1 MSSIGRVR
9 SRRPSLVEWT
19 QHMNRYPSMDLD
31 RRYEYC
37 NTFHIEYYDE
47 YGRAVGVPEKVQ
59 PFPGQILRDC
69 LDHRL
74 RQRGLVPSTV
84 LFFVEN
90 SRTPLPDNCDANF
103 LSGQRIVAR
112 VRKGMTRFGRSRT
125 QQSLDIDINDTKP
138 IRKSSDDSMSSWRNS
153 LVNSKMLSRSRGNNL
168 SSSHS
173 GSGCQ
178 DYEPRTR
185 KNSPTSQSILLN
197 IALDEPSCSE
207 DLSSIV
213 LHDDSSVSGTRRLRN
228 IAATS
233 RRSLFFGKDK
243 AEMLARLTLLKD
255 EVQKPVPMFELES
268 HWTNIV
274 GDNEELSKH
283 AYEQQEAIWEFVTT
297 EHRYLQLLK
306 QMNELCQCF
315 LKMQEV
321 GYMRDVDPRRVFL
334 NYPELYLHNSKF
346 WKKAVLPMLQTSR
359 NNGTPLDPAI
369 LKSGF
374 ERIDEWWPCYTT
386 FIYGHADCY
395 SYVQKCQKENELF
408 REFVTWAESQ
418 DTMRRQR
425 LLDALTNPMQRLTRY
440 SLLLKA
446 VLKHTVDDT
455 ERDTIQDMIVRIE
468 KATRNVEETLNNN
481 DLQNKL
487 NELSRAIESYEA
499 VDCEEFEKIFP
510 IKCYIRLAD
519 PMPYFVGQPQ
529 FRRVYLRADL
539 KMKDGKQGTK
549 VDAHCILF
557 TDLFLICKASNKR
570 YDRLRILKP
579 PIHIAKMCLQR
590 FPDYSGFVIAPIN
603 DFGMPSALYYLSTPS
618 IEETRKWLEM
628 TNMALRDFY
637 RLKPLSPQ
645 QCLLGISMGLF
656 NGFGLNDDIDHNR
669 SNSSSGSNQEIINQE
684 IIHRKSSSMDS
695 QIVAEHNR
703 IANVRKVN
711 TVSSADQ
718 IDRLLREGQSVGNG
732 ICGSVKNNLISQHK
746 LAVMVNDDRSLP
758 SLVNT
763 TLNGQSKSSTDL
775 HFTSKSVE
783 HLESPNLH
791 RRSRSNSSG
800 PTDVTRTYLN
810 KSSKAGFS
818 THLYNKGHI
827 YISDTP
833 STSLEHREGCDL
845 RASQGTLDSSPDF
858 SEQRIAERH
867 DETVRCSSPS
877 IIMTYANDESIGT
890 SSSQMSNARRFE
902 RRYHTSDGIDIT
914 KPKIPTNLPPGIL
927 KRFSWNVSTAVGG
940 SSRKITNRMNEQ
952 NIRRQSQSTVASS
965 ESFSSS
971 TSGFSTASSYMEGST
986 VTEEMTPTDDFD
998 MHIST
1003 VAIGEQLEDV
1013 AEDTRTLKIQLS
1025 DENINEIE
1033 KKETISVPPPLP
1045 DAPPPS
1051 LNGKEKGAGFG
1062 VTTAPLPSTTA
1073 TSVLITANKGAEM
1086 TNSVKQQE
1094 LLKFIMDN
1102 HLETSDV

>member
-1 MSSIGRVR
+1 MK
-9 SRRPSLVEWT
+9 
-19 QHMNRYPSMDLD
+19 N
-31 RRYEYC
+31 
-37 NTFHIEYYDE
+37 
-47 YGRAVGVPEKVQ
+47 
-59 PFPGQILRDC
+59 
-69 LDHRL
+69 
-74 RQRGLVPSTV
+74 
-84 LFFVEN
+84 
-90 SRTPLPDNCDANF
+90 
-103 LSGQRIVAR
+103 
-112 VRKGMTRFGRSRT
+112 
-125 QQSLDIDINDTKP
+125 NDK
-138 IRKSSDDSMSSWRNS
+138 
-153 LVNSKMLSRSRGNNL
+153 LSRSRGNN
-168 SSSHS
+168 SSLSHS

-178 DYEPRTR
+178 DYEPKSR

-207 DLSSIV
+207 DLTSFISQ
-213 LHDDSSVSGTRRLRN
+213 DDSSGSGTKRLRN
-228 IAATS
+228 IAATG

-243 AEMLARLTLLKD
+243 ADMLARLTLLKD
-255 EVQKPVPMFELES
+255 EIQKAVPMLELEP

-274 GDNEELSKH
+274 HNSDELDKH

-297 EHRYLQLLK
+297 EHRYLG
-306 QMNELCQCF
+306 N
-315 LKMQEV
+315 
-321 GYMRDVDPRRVFL
+321 D
-334 NYPELYLHNSKF
+334 
-346 WKKAVLPMLQTSR
+346 
-359 NNGTPLDPAI
+359 GTPLNPTI

-386 FIYGHADCY
+386 FIYGHTDCHG
-395 SYVQKCQKENELF
+395 YVQKCQKENELF

-446 VLKHTVDDT
+446 VLKHTIDDT
-455 ERDTIQDMIVRIE
+455 ERDIIQDMIVRIE
-468 KATRNVEETLNNN
+468 KATRNVEETLNNS

-487 NELSRAIESYEA
+487 NELSRSIESYEA
-499 VDCEEFEKIFP
+499 VDCEEFEKLFP

-570 YDRLRILKP
+570 CDRLRILKP

-603 DFGMPSALYYLSTPS
+603 DFGIPSALYYLSTPS

-645 QCLLGISMGLF
+645 QCLLGTSLGLF
-656 NGFGLNDDIDHNR
+656 NGFGLNDDSEHNR
-669 SNSSSGSNQEIINQE
+669 SNSSSCSNQDTVNHE

-695 QIVAEHNR
+695 QIIAEHNR

-718 IDRLLREGQSVGNG
+718 IDRLLRDGQIINNG
-732 ICGSVKNNLISQHK
+732 ICGNIKNNLIPHHK
-746 LAVMVNDDRSLP
+746 LAVVVNDDRALP
-758 SLVNT
+758 SLINT

-775 HFTSKSVE
+775 HFASKSTE

-800 PTDVTRTYLN
+800 PIDVASGRTYSTN
-810 KSSKAGFS
+810 SAKPGFS
-818 THLYNKGHI
+818 THLYNKGHL
-827 YISDTP
+827 YINDMP
-833 STSLEHREGCDL
+833 STSLEQREGCDL
-845 RASQGTLDSSPDF
+845 HISHGTLNSNPDF
-858 SEQRIAERH
+858 SEQQNASEG
-867 DETVRCSSPS
+867 DDTVRCSSPS
-877 IIMTYANDESIGT
+877 IIMAYANDEGVGI

-914 KPKIPTNLPPGIL
+914 KPKVPTNLPPGIL
-927 KRFSWNVSTAVGG
+927 KRFSWNVSTAFGG

-986 VTEEMTPTDDFD
+986 VTEEMTPIGDFD

-1013 AEDTRTLKIQLS
+1013 AEDTRTLRIQLS
-1025 DENINEIE
+1025 DENIDEIE
-1033 KKETISVPPPLP
+1033 KKETISIPPPLP
-1045 DAPPPS
+1045 DVPPPS

-1062 VTTAPLPSTTA
+1062 AITAPLPSGITTSL
-1073 TSVLITANKGAEM
+1073 TTTVNKGIEV
-1086 TNSVKQQE
+1086 TNSVKQRE
-1094 LLKFIMDN
+1094 LLRFIMDN
-1102 HLETSDV
+1102 HLETSYNCSKKYHFPNVASVENFGIGN

>member
-1 MSSIGRVR
+1 M
-9 SRRPSLVEWT
+9 
-19 QHMNRYPSMDLD
+19 
-31 RRYEYC
+31 
-37 NTFHIEYYDE
+37 
-47 YGRAVGVPEKVQ
+47 
-59 PFPGQILRDC
+59 
-69 LDHRL
+69 
-74 RQRGLVPSTV
+74 
-84 LFFVEN
+84 FVWSETN
-90 SRTPLPDNCDANF
+90 
-103 LSGQRIVAR
+103 
-112 VRKGMTRFGRSRT
+112 
-125 QQSLDIDINDTKP
+125 
-138 IRKSSDDSMSSWRNS
+138 
-153 LVNSKMLSRSRGNNL
+153 
-168 SSSHS
+168 
-173 GSGCQ
+173 
-178 DYEPRTR
+178 
-185 KNSPTSQSILLN
+185 
-197 IALDEPSCSE
+197 EPSCSE
-207 DLSSIV
+207 ELPSTTQQ
-213 LHDDSSVSGTRRLRN
+213 DDSATGGTRRLRN

-243 AEMLARLTLLKD
+243 AEMLTRLTLLKD
-255 EVQKPVPMFELES
+255 EVQKPVPMFELEA

-274 GDNEELSKH
+274 RDS
-283 AYEQQEAIWEFVTT
+283 
-297 EHRYLQLLK
+297 LLK

-315 LKMQEV
+315 LKMQEF

-334 NYPELYLHNSKF
+334 NYPELYVHNSKF

-359 NNGTPLDPAI
+359 NNGAPLDPAI

-386 FIYGHADCY
+386 FIYGHADCH

-408 REFVTWAESQ
+408 REFVTWAEAQ

-446 VLKHTVDDT
+446 VLKHSIDDT

-557 TDLFLICKASNKR
+557 TDLFLICKASSKR

-645 QCLLGISMGLF
+645 QCLLGISVGLF
-656 NGFGLNDDIDHNR
+656 NGFGLNDEADHTR
-669 SNSSSGSNQEIINQE
+669 SNSSSCCNQETISKE

-695 QIVAEHNR
+695 QIVAEHSR
-703 IANVRKVN
+703 IANVLKVN

-718 IDRLLREGQSVGNG
+718 IDRLLKEGHSNG

-746 LAVMVNDDRSLP
+746 LAVVVNDDRSIS
-758 SLVNT
+758 SLVST

-775 HFTSKSVE
+775 HFASKSVE
-783 HLESPNLH
+783 HLDSPNVH

-800 PTDVTRTYLN
+800 PTDVSTDRLCTGS
-810 KSSKAGFS
+810 SSKPGFS
-818 THLYNKGHI
+818 THLYNKGHM
-827 YISDTP
+827 YINDTP
-833 STSLEHREGCDL
+833 STSLEHREACDL
-845 RASQGTLDSSPDF
+845 LELQGTLDSSPDI
-858 SEQRIAERH
+858 SEQRNNTNRAN
-867 DETVRCSSPS
+867 ETIRCSSPS
-877 IIMTYANDESIGT
+877 TVMAYGNDETVGIT
-890 SSSQMSNARRFE
+890 SSQA
-902 RRYHTSDGIDIT
+902 
-914 KPKIPTNLPPGIL
+914 TNHL
-927 KRFSWNVSTAVGG
+927 
-940 SSRKITNRMNEQ
+940 
-952 NIRRQSQSTVASS
+952 
-965 ESFSSS
+965 SFSSIV
-971 TSGFSTASSYMEGST
+971 FHQCYHILIPFIYLFTA
-986 VTEEMTPTDDFD
+986 
-998 MHIST
+998 
-1003 VAIGEQLEDV
+1003 
-1013 AEDTRTLKIQLS
+1013 
-1025 DENINEIE
+1025 
-1033 KKETISVPPPLP
+1033 
-1045 DAPPPS
+1045 
-1051 LNGKEKGAGFG
+1051 
-1062 VTTAPLPSTTA
+1062 
-1073 TSVLITANKGAEM
+1073 
-1086 TNSVKQQE
+1086 
-1094 LLKFIMDN
+1094 LKFYVKISSLYLNSNDQVM
-1102 HLETSDV
+1102 

>member
-1 MSSIGRVR
+1 MKFVAFVISVVELSII
-9 SRRPSLVEWT
+9 
-19 QHMNRYPSMDLD
+19 
-31 RRYEYC
+31 
-37 NTFHIEYYDE
+37 F
-47 YGRAVGVPEKVQ
+47 
-59 PFPGQILRDC
+59 
-69 LDHRL
+69 
-74 RQRGLVPSTV
+74 
-84 LFFVEN
+84 
-90 SRTPLPDNCDANF
+90 
-103 LSGQRIVAR
+103 
-112 VRKGMTRFGRSRT
+112 
-125 QQSLDIDINDTKP
+125 
-138 IRKSSDDSMSSWRNS
+138 
-153 LVNSKMLSRSRGNNL
+153 
-168 SSSHS
+168 
-173 GSGCQ
+173 
-178 DYEPRTR
+178 DYF
-185 KNSPTSQSILLN
+185 S

-207 DLSSIV
+207 DLSSTTSFQ
-213 LHDDSSVSGTRRLRN
+213 DDSGVSGTRRLRN

-243 AEMLARLTLLKD
+243 TEMLARLTLLKD
-255 EVQKPVPMFELES
+255 EMQKSVPMFDLEP

-274 GDNEELSKH
+274 HDNEELSKH

-297 EHRYLQLLK
+297 EHRYLQASKLFLLK
-306 QMNELCQCF
+306 EMNELCQCF
-315 LKMQEV
+315 LKMQEI

-334 NYPELYLHNSKF
+334 NYPELYVHNSKF
-346 WKKAVLPMLQTSR
+346 WKKAVLPMLQNSR
-359 NNGTPLDPAI
+359 NNGTTLDPAI

-386 FIYGHADCY
+386 FIYGHADCH

-603 DFGMPSALYYLSTPS
+603 DFGMPSALYYLFTPS

-645 QCLLGISMGLF
+645 QCLLGISMGLY
-656 NGFGLNDDIDHNR
+656 NGFGLNDETDHNR
-669 SNSSSGSNQEIINQE
+669 STSSSGSNHDLMNQD

-695 QIVAEHNR
+695 QMVAEHNR
-703 IANVRKVN
+703 IANIRKVN

-718 IDRLLREGQSVGNG
+718 IDRLLKEGQNVGNG
-732 ICGSVKNNLISQHK
+732 ICGSNVKNSSLSRHK
-746 LAVMVNDDRSLP
+746 LAVVVNDDCSLP
-758 SLVNT
+758 SLIST

-775 HFTSKSVE
+775 HFASKSVD
-783 HLESPNLH
+783 HLESPNVH

-800 PTDVTRTYLN
+800 PADVVINRSYLN
-810 KSSKAGFS
+810 DSSKLGFS
-818 THLYNKGHI
+818 THLFNNKGHMHV
-827 YISDTP
+827 SDTP

-845 RASQGTLDSSPDF
+845 HASQGTLDRSPDF
-858 SEQRIAERH
+858 FEQRISGRR

-877 IIMTYANDESIGT
+877 TIMAYANDESAGL
-890 SSSQMSNARRFE
+890 SSQMSNARRFE

-914 KPKIPTNLPPGIL
+914 KPKVPTNLPPSIL

-986 VTEEMTPTDDFD
+986 VTEEMTPIGDLD

-1003 VAIGEQLEDV
+1003 
-1013 AEDTRTLKIQLS
+1013 
-1025 DENINEIE
+1025 
-1033 KKETISVPPPLP
+1033 
-1045 DAPPPS
+1045 
-1051 LNGKEKGAGFG
+1051 GKRSF
-1062 VTTAPLPSTTA
+1062 
-1073 TSVLITANKGAEM
+1073 
-1086 TNSVKQQE
+1086 
-1094 LLKFIMDN
+1094 
-1102 HLETSDV
+1102 

>member
-1 MSSIGRVR
+1 
-9 SRRPSLVEWT
+9 
-19 QHMNRYPSMDLD
+19 
-31 RRYEYC
+31 
-37 NTFHIEYYDE
+37 
-47 YGRAVGVPEKVQ
+47 
-59 PFPGQILRDC
+59 
-69 LDHRL
+69 
-74 RQRGLVPSTV
+74 
-84 LFFVEN
+84 
-90 SRTPLPDNCDANF
+90 
-103 LSGQRIVAR
+103 
-112 VRKGMTRFGRSRT
+112 
-125 QQSLDIDINDTKP
+125 
-138 IRKSSDDSMSSWRNS
+138 
-153 LVNSKMLSRSRGNNL
+153 
-168 SSSHS
+168 
-173 GSGCQ
+173 
-178 DYEPRTR
+178 
-185 KNSPTSQSILLN
+185 
-197 IALDEPSCSE
+197 
-207 DLSSIV
+207 
-213 LHDDSSVSGTRRLRN
+213 
-228 IAATS
+228 
-233 RRSLFFGKDK
+233 
-243 AEMLARLTLLKD
+243 MLARLTLLKD
-255 EVQKPVPMFELES
+255 EVQKSVPMFELEQ

-274 GDNEELSKH
+274 HDG
-283 AYEQQEAIWEFVTT
+283 
-297 EHRYLQLLK
+297 LLK
-306 QMNELCQCF
+306 EMNELCQCF
-315 LKMQEV
+315 LKMQEI
-321 GYMRDVDPRRVFL
+321 GYMRDIDPRRVFL
-334 NYPELYLHNSKF
+334 NYPELYVHNSKF

-359 NNGTPLDPAI
+359 NNGTPLDPVI
-369 LKSGF
+369 LKAGF

-386 FIYGHADCY
+386 FIYGHADCH

-408 REFVTWAESQ
+408 REFVAWAESQ

-446 VLKHTVDDT
+446 VLKHTIDDS
-455 ERDTIQDMIVRIE
+455 ERDIIQDMILRIE

-645 QCLLGISMGLF
+645 QCLLGISMGLY

-669 SNSSSGSNQEIINQE
+669 SSSSTNGSNQDMISYEIV
-684 IIHRKSSSMDS
+684 HRKSSSMDS
-695 QIVAEHNR
+695 QMIAEHNR
-703 IANVRKVN
+703 LANVQKVN
-711 TVSSADQ
+711 AVSSADQ
-718 IDRLLREGQSVGNG
+718 IDRLLRQGGG
-732 ICGSVKNNLISQHK
+732 ICSKSNSIISHHK
-746 LAVMVNDDRSLP
+746 LAVVVNDDRSLS
-758 SLVNT
+758 SLVST

-783 HLESPNLH
+783 HLESSNIH

-800 PTDVTRTYLN
+800 PTNVDVDRVYSN
-810 KSSKAGFS
+810 NPNSSKLGFS
-818 THLYNKGHI
+818 THLYNEEHV
-827 YISDTP
+827 YASDTP
-833 STSLEHREGCDL
+833 STSLEHREGCGL
-845 RASQGTLDSSPDF
+845 RASQGTLSGGSLDF
-858 SEQRIAERH
+858 SEHRIPPGRR
-867 DETVRCSSPS
+867 DETVRCTSPS
-877 IIMTYANDESIGT
+877 TVMTYANDESVGI
-890 SSSQMSNARRFE
+890 SSSQMLNARRFE

-986 VTEEMTPTDDFD
+986 VTEEMIPVGDLD

-1013 AEDTRTLKIQLS
+1013 AEDARTLKIQLS
-1025 DENINEIE
+1025 DENIDEIE
-1033 KKETISVPPPLP
+1033 EKEDPTTVPPPLP

-1051 LNGKEKGAGFG
+1051 LNGGKEKGAGFG
-1062 VTTAPLPSTTA
+1062 ATNGTVPLPSA
-1073 TSVLITANKGAEM
+1073 TVASVTLSNRGSEV
-1086 TNSVKQQE
+1086 TNCVKQQE